1 MLAAW
6 VMVLAGGCGAKK
18 KEITELQ
25 RKEAELLV
33 AEANFAANLR
43 DWARAEGLLVKATN
57 LTPDEGAYWTSLGAM
72 RVRLGH
78 KGAAKTAY
86 ERAVKAYQEEIA
98 ADKAKSDV
106 EPWLRQVYVLALLGR
121 VSEGRALLDRAARQF
136 PTNREV
142 RAFIDGKQ
150 LDAMLA
156 DPLFKQEAL

>member
-6 VMVLAGGCGAKK
+6 MVAFAGGCGAKK
-18 KEITELQ
+18 REITELQ

-33 AEANFAANLR
+33 AEANFAITLR
-43 DWARAEGLLVKATN
+43 DWARAEGLFVKATN

-72 RVRLGH
+72 RMRLGH
-78 KGAAKTAY
+78 KAAAKTAY

-98 ADKAKSDV
+98 ADKTKSDV

-156 DPLFKQEAL
+156 EPLFKQEAL